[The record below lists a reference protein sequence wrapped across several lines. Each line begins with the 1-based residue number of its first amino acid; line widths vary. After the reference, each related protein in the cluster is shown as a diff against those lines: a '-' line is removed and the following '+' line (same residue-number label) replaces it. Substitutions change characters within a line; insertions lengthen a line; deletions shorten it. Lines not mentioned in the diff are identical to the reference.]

1 MIPEKLEYQ
10 EYIID
15 RLVEKEKLILIVD
28 MGMGKTYCTLAAI
41 NKLMFD
47 SYDIKKVLVIA
58 PLRVADMTWQE
69 EIEKWQPLNH
79 LKLSKILGSK
89 SKRIAALESQA
100 DIYIINRENTKWLVD
115 YQIAKGVWDFDCVV
129 IDESSSFK
137 NSRTNRFRAL
147 KKVIP
152 LSQRVYELTGT
163 PAPNGL
169 MDLWSQVYLLD
180 QGKRL
185 GRTLG
190 AFREKYFNPGRR
202 NRTVIFDYILK
213 EGAEQKIYKQIED
226 IAISLKA
233 KDHIKMPERIDN
245 YIKITMPEK
254 IKLQYE
260 ELERE
265 FVLEIDEDE
274 ITATSAAVIMN
285 KLLQLAN
292 GAVYDEDRKVI
303 HIHDLKLEELD
314 SIIELNE
321 GKPVLVLYNFIHDK
335 DRIMKRYEHLK
346 PRQLNNL
353 QDKRDWDEGKVPMLI
368 AHPMSVG
375 HGLNL
380 QAGGH
385 IIIWFGMSWSL
396 EGYMQ
401 TNARLIRP
409 GQKETVIIH
418 HLLCKG
424 TEDETVIKRLN
435 AKTISQDSLIEA
447 VKTKI
452 RTIKEKTQNKNA

>member
-89 SKRIAALESQA
+89 AKRIAALESQA

-213 EGAEQKIYKQIED
+213 EGAEQEIYKQIED

>member
-89 SKRIAALESQA
+89 AKRIAALESQA

>member
-1 MIPEKLEYQ
+1 MLLEK
-10 EYIID
+10 
-15 RLVEKEKLILIVD
+15 
-28 MGMGKTYCTLAAI
+28 
-41 NKLMFD
+41 
-47 SYDIKKVLVIA
+47 
-58 PLRVADMTWQE
+58 
-69 EIEKWQPLNH
+69 
-79 LKLSKILGSK
+79 
-89 SKRIAALESQA
+89 
-100 DIYIINRENTKWLVD
+100 
-115 YQIAKGVWDFDCVV
+115 
-129 IDESSSFK
+129 
-137 NSRTNRFRAL
+137 
-147 KKVIP
+147 
-152 LSQRVYELTGT
+152 
-163 PAPNGL
+163 
-169 MDLWSQVYLLD
+169 
-180 QGKRL
+180 
-185 GRTLG
+185 
-190 AFREKYFNPGRR
+190 KYFNPGRR

-213 EGAEQKIYKQIED
+213 EGAEQEIYKQIED

-409 GQKETVIIH
+409 GT
-418 HLLCKG
+418 
-424 TEDETVIKRLN
+424 KRN
-435 AKTISQDSLIEA
+435 SYHPSF
-447 VKTKI
+447 VM
-452 RTIKEKTQNKNA
+452 

>member
-1 MIPEKLEYQ
+1 M
-10 EYIID
+10 
-15 RLVEKEKLILIVD
+15 
-28 MGMGKTYCTLAAI
+28 
-41 NKLMFD
+41 
-47 SYDIKKVLVIA
+47 
-58 PLRVADMTWQE
+58 
-69 EIEKWQPLNH
+69 
-79 LKLSKILGSK
+79 
-89 SKRIAALESQA
+89 
-100 DIYIINRENTKWLVD
+100 
-115 YQIAKGVWDFDCVV
+115 
-129 IDESSSFK
+129 
-137 NSRTNRFRAL
+137 
-147 KKVIP
+147 
-152 LSQRVYELTGT
+152 
-163 PAPNGL
+163 
-169 MDLWSQVYLLD
+169 
-180 QGKRL
+180 
-185 GRTLG
+185 
-190 AFREKYFNPGRR
+190 
-202 NRTVIFDYILK
+202 
-213 EGAEQKIYKQIED
+213 
-226 IAISLKA
+226 
-233 KDHIKMPERIDN
+233 
-245 YIKITMPEK
+245 
-254 IKLQYE
+254 
-260 ELERE
+260 
-265 FVLEIDEDE
+265 
-274 ITATSAAVIMN
+274 
-285 KLLQLAN
+285 
-292 GAVYDEDRKVI
+292 
-303 HIHDLKLEELD
+303 
-314 SIIELNE
+314 
-321 GKPVLVLYNFIHDK
+321 LVLYNFIHDK